1 MSKQVDKQLKDK
13 AVKLLDAIASGADEQ
28 TACNSVGISRGKF
41 LKWLVEYP
49 EFEAAV
55 DTAKELRA
63 DTYKSK
69 VSQMVMDES
78 GNVRHYEKDEVPSV
92 KTSFEMLKWLA
103 EVDNPEK
110 YGKRIKHEG
119 NVGATQIIIDTGI
132 KPKHDV
138 VETSDVDETEL
149 L

>member
-1 MSKQVDKQLKDK
+1 MSKSVETQLREK
-13 AVKLLDAIASGADEQ
+13 AVKLLDAIASGADEES
-28 TACNSVGISRGKF
+28 ACRSVGISRGKF
-41 LKWLVEYP
+41 LKWMVEYP

-63 DTYKSK
+63 DTYKTK
-69 VSQMVMDES
+69 VSQMVMDDD

-103 EVDNPEK
+103 QVDNPEK
-110 YGKRIKHEG
+110 YGTKVKHEG

-132 KPKHDV
+132 RPKQNV
-138 VETSDVDETEL
+138 VESTTEDETEL